1 MHYDLRNIRDI
12 QRGTQEEFRGIEM
25 KSRRGEGI
33 FQFLVMVK
41 IGVSPFM
48 TRGT

>member
-25 KSRRGEGI
+25 KSRRGERYSN
-33 FQFLVMVK
+33 FLLWK
-41 IGVSPFM
+41 
-48 TRGT
+48 R